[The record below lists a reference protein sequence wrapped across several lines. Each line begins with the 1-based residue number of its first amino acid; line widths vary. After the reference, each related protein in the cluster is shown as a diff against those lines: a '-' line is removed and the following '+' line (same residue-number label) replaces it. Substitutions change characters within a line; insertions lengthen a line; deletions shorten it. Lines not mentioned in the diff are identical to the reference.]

1 MNIRVLALGVLAL
14 AVTAPAALAFNGS
27 LTQQENLCVNPSKAD
42 QQSGLNCNMLRRF
55 DELGI
60 THRQT
65 MRHQH
70 HHMTNDWMAPHGTM
84 NY

>member
-1 MNIRVLALGVLAL
+1 MNIRVLALGMLAL
-14 AVTAPAALAFNGS
+14 AAMTPAALAFNGS
-27 LTQQENLCVNPSKAD
+27 LTPEENLCVNPSKAD
-42 QQSGLNCNMLRRF
+42 RQSGLSCHMLQRF
-55 DELGI
+55 DQLGI

-70 HHMTNDWMAPHGTM
+70 HHMTDDWMAPRDTV

>member
-1 MNIRVLALGVLAL
+1 MNIRVLALGMLAL

-27 LTQQENLCVNPSKAD
+27 LTPEENLCVNPSKAD
-42 QQSGLNCNMLRRF
+42 RQNGISCHMLQRL
-55 DELGI
+55 DSLGI

-65 MRHQH
+65 TQH
-70 HHMTNDWMAPHGTM
+70 HHQHLMGDWMAPRDKM